1 MFDRVK
7 SKAIC
12 KGLNMMLNGRY
23 GEIQELDLDTQR
35 RGVTLKIL
43 LKGEPTP
50 VDVSIGRYEID
61 DRDPARPVVVLRDI
75 KASRQWMQELASDNI
90 EGKSIDIPQK
100 LVSILKMLL

>member
-12 KGLNMMLNGRY
+12 KGLNMLLNGRY

-35 RGVTLKIL
+35 HCVSLKIL

-50 VDVSIGRYEID
+50 VDVSVGRYEID
-61 DRDPARPVVVLRDI
+61 DRDPIRPVIVLHDI
-75 KASRQWMQELASDNI
+75 KASRQWIQELASDNC
-90 EGKSIDIPQK
+90 EGKSVAIPQK
-100 LVSILKMLL
+100 FVPLLKMLL

>member
-35 RGVTLKIL
+35 HGVALKIL
-43 LKGEPTP
+43 LKGESTP

-61 DRDPARPVVVLRDI
+61 DRDPGRPVVVLRDI
-75 KASRQWMQELASDNI
+75 KVSRPWMQELASDNI

-100 LVSILKMLL
+100 LVTILKMFL